1 MGPNREDQ
9 AVPAQVPRRRVLQLG
24 GAVAAA
30 ATLAACGGSSG
41 SSKGSGGSGGA
52 AGKTLSFVYMGTAE
66 AQASWNKLFAKFRE
80 TNKGINLKAEAIPTQ
95 NWADFFNKV
104 STRIAGG
111 QVPDMVQIATEGQ
124 RLFASKGL
132 LAPLDPYISKDKAV
146 IDAYYADLDPNLI
159 AWNTK
164 YASPGGKTYYLP
176 GEFNT
181 MCIWYS
187 KTLFAK
193 AGVAPPKV
201 GWTWD
206 DFRSACE
213 KIKSR
218 TGAWGYADDAAYF
231 VGIMPWLLT
240 NGASTLNSDWTA
252 PTVDTPAAQE
262 AAAFV
267 QRLVKDKLAPPPGGT
282 FDAFTAM
289 SQGKVAMFGGGRWPI
304 INIRN
309 LKIVDKVGIAPW
321 PVKVKEGS
329 PVGWN
334 GYPILKA
341 SKNKDAA
348 WTFIKF
354 LISKEGSSFFANLG
368 GTIVPARRS
377 VAQSPGYLANSPA
390 GTAELYRALSYATP
404 IPSPDKGA
412 VVQKAIEDSFKQI
425 YVGNGAPA
433 ATLKSLQSTLTGMV

>member
-1 MGPNREDQ
+1 MRPTVE
-9 AVPAQVPRRRVLQLG
+9 APVSPAQVSRRRVFQLG
-24 GAVAAA
+24 GAAAA
-30 ATLAACGGSSG
+30 ALTLAACGGDSG
-41 SSKGSGGSGGA
+41 DKPGGSGGSG

-66 AQASWNKLFAKFRE
+66 QQASWNKLFAKFRE
-80 TNKGINLKAEAIPTQ
+80 TNKGIALKAEAIPVQ
-95 NWADFFNKV
+95 NWGDFFNKV

-111 QVPDMVQIATEGQ
+111 QVPDIVQIATEGQ

-132 LAPLDPYISKDKAV
+132 LAPLDPYITKDQAL

-159 AWNTK
+159 AWNKK

-193 AGVAPPKV
+193 AGVAPPKPN
-201 GWTWD
+201 WTWA

-213 KIKSR
+213 KIKAS

-240 NGASTLNSDWTA
+240 NGASTLNEDWSA
-252 PTVDTPAAQE
+252 PTVDTPAARE

-267 QRLVKDKLAPPPGGT
+267 QALVRDKLAPPPGGT

-354 LISKEGSSFFANLG
+354 LVSKEGSSFFAQLG

-377 VAQSPGYLANSPA
+377 VAQSQGYLANSPS
-390 GTAELYRALSYATP
+390 GTPELYRALSYATP

-433 ATLKSLQSTLTGMV
+433 PTLKSLQSTLQGLV